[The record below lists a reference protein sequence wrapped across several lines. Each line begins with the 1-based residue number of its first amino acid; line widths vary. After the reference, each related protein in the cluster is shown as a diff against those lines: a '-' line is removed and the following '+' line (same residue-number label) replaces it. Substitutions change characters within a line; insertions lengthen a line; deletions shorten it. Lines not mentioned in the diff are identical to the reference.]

1 MKIDNFISNALRLA
15 PCIICLD
22 HVEEVLGATPDGLQE
37 EDEFLR
43 EQLVVWILD
52 RIDHVMSYGCPVV
65 LVCETSNLHELAT
78 KSLLWIKVVNVERP
92 DKDLR
97 RLVWHSPRIKLTTCI
112 DAGACE

>member
-1 MKIDNFISNALRLA
+1 MKIDNLISNALRLA

-43 EQLVVWILD
+43 EQLVIWILD
-52 RIDHVMSYGCPVV
+52 RMDHVMSYGCPVV
-65 LVCETSNLHELAT
+65 LVCEMRNLLHELVT
-78 KSLLWIKVVNVERP
+78 KSLLWIKCVNVERP

-97 RLVWHSPRIKLTTCI
+97 RLVRHFSYLLTVCI
-112 DAGACE
+112 DVSACE